1 MDKFEDLQAFNAVV
15 ETGSFTAAAERLNA
29 NKSAVSRRVSALER
43 RLGAQLI
50 RRTTRTLNLTET
62 GQSFYER
69 SARLIADL
77 DEAESAV
84 AQEHGELRGRLRV
97 ALPLSFGLLHMSNP
111 INAFARKHR
120 RVIFDLDL
128 SDHHVDLL
136 QNDIDVAVRIG
147 RLSDSSLIARQLFK
161 SKVIAAASPDYLRQY
176 GQPESPAALTDHQC
190 LTYSNLRDHDRWAW
204 LDENGVE
211 RQAKINVAMTANNG
225 QMLNTAASNGL
236 GIVMQPT
243 FIAHELIK
251 DGTLVPIL
259 TNVMWRDATAYA
271 VYPPTRHL
279 SYRVREFIDFL
290 VDYFAGTPYWDRDC
304 GGNDCQFEQ
313 ESPMPVEII
322 K

>member
-1 MDKFEDLQAFNAVV
+1 MDRFEDLQAFNAVV

-29 NKSAVSRRVSALER
+29 NKSAISRRVTALER

-97 ALPLSFGLLHMSNP
+97 ALPLSFGLLHMSKP
-111 INAFARKHR
+111 INAFAKKHP

-128 SDHHVDLL
+128 SDRHVDLL
-136 QNDIDVAVRIG
+136 ANDIDVAVRIG
-147 RLSDSSLIARQLFK
+147 RLPDSSLIARQLFG
-161 SKVIAAASPDYLRQY
+161 SKIIAAASPDYLERH
-176 GQPESPAALTDHQC
+176 GHPASPDALAHHYC
-190 LTYSNLRDHDRWAW
+190 LSYSNVRDHDRWAW
-204 LDENGVE
+204 VDEHGVE
-211 RQAKINVAMTANNG
+211 QQVKINVAMTANNG
-225 QMLNTAASNGL
+225 QVLNAAAAKGI
-236 GIVMQPT
+236 GIVLQPT
-243 FIAHELIK
+243 FIVHQMIK
-251 DGTLVPIL
+251 DGILTPIL
-259 TNVMWRDATAYA
+259 TDFRWADATAYA

-290 VDYFAGTPYWDRDC
+290 VDYFDGTPYWDRDC
-304 GGNDCQFEQ
+304 DGDNC
-313 ESPMPVEII
+313 
-322 K
+322 

>member
-62 GQSFYER
+62 GQGFYER

-97 ALPLSFGLLHMSNP
+97 ALPLSFGLLHMSKP
-111 INAFARKHR
+111 INAFAKEHH

-147 RLSDSSLIARQLFK
+147 RLPDSSLIARQLFK
-161 SKVIAAASPDYLRQY
+161 SKVIAAASPDYLEQH
-176 GQPESPAALTDHQC
+176 GLPESPAALASHQC
-190 LTYSNLRDHDRWAW
+190 LSYSNLQDHDHWAW
-204 LDENGVE
+204 IDEHGVE
-211 RQAKINVAMTANNG
+211 QRAKVNVTMTANNG
-225 QMLNTAASNGL
+225 QMLNSAAAEGL

-243 FIAHELIK
+243 FIVHQMIK

-259 TNVMWRDATAYA
+259 TSVSWPDTTAYA

-290 VDYFAGTPYWDRDC
+290 IDYFNGTPYWDRDC
-304 GGNDCQFEQ
+304 DADDC
-313 ESPMPVEII
+313 
-322 K
+322 